1 MQYSSQFLEVSSTA
15 AIFSLRNFNPF
26 YLEFLYTHRVTM
38 SDSDSDSEVHG
49 SSNGESDFEGFSAAD
64 VRKAAAASARGA
76 ARPSTSTAVP
86 MDTDDSSESEWD
98 SDESPSDK
106 SDTSTD
112 EVRLYF
118 IWTICSCLS
127 RMKFPLLLSP
137 YPRSAGGPIGRT
149 A

>member
-1 MQYSSQFLEVSSTA
+1 
-15 AIFSLRNFNPF
+15 
-26 YLEFLYTHRVTM
+26 M

-64 VRKAAAASARGA
+64 VRKAAAASARGRRA

-86 MDTDDSSESEWD
+86 MDTDDS

-118 IWTICSCLS
+118 IWTISSCLS

-137 YPRSAGGPIGRT
+137 YPRSAGGPNGQGQATERRRV
-149 A
+149 